1 MSGMRWYVLH
11 TMSGCEEKVAQT
23 LRHMLEHGQ
32 IDENVEE
39 IRVPLET
46 RLESGKGKGKRTVKR
61 KMYPGYVLVRMNLT
75 SKNQILL
82 KQVQGVIG
90 FIGSANS
97 PQPLSDEEVADIFAR
112 MESEEPVLETSYK
125 IGDTIKVLSG
135 PFAEAIGKVKEI
147 DAEKRK
153 VRIMISLF
161 GRDTQVE
168 LDFDQ
173 VEPFEPES
181 PEVHK
186 A

>member
-1 MSGMRWYVLH
+1 MRWYVLH

-23 LRHMLEHGQ
+23 LRHMLDHDQ
-32 IDENVEE
+32 LDENIEE
-39 IRVPLET
+39 IVVPHEL
-46 RLESGKGKGKRTVKR
+46 RLESIKGKKRTVPR
-61 KMYPGYVLVRMNLT
+61 KMYPGYVLVRMILT
-75 SKNQILL
+75 NQNRLLL

-90 FIGSANS
+90 FVGSINA
-97 PQPLSDEEVADIFAR
+97 PQPLSEDEASAIFAR
-112 MESEEPVLETSYK
+112 MESEDPVLETSYK
-125 IGDTIKVLSG
+125 VNDTIKVLSG

-153 VRIMISLF
+153 VKILISLF

-173 VEPFEPES
+173 VEPFEPE
-181 PEVHK
+181 EGEAAK